1 MRLAE
6 RAVSGDGVGAMVPAS
21 GGARTWWRPSVVVAV
36 FYGAMTAA
44 LLATHA
50 WDPRFF
56 ATVGPQWQR
65 HDPQLAKQA
74 DGMIFFDYAVDPVA
88 AAARHERRRT
98 IRILY
103 PLAAHILGAGRAD
116 LVAWPLLWL
125 NLGAI
130 VLGTEVLHR
139 LLQAHGLPAWAALAY
154 GAWYGIG
161 LALLH
166 DTSEPFAYLWALV
179 AIALLMHGRLVPG
192 AVACLAALLTR
203 ETTILLVLP
212 FLLAAAYR
220 RGPRR
225 WTAAI
230 AVLAAWG
237 AWYAVVAVVGRGDIT
252 PAAWTPRPP
261 LAGYLSTRLID
272 LPVTVVCLVTPA
284 LVVFLWSAR
293 ELTRRRADPAL
304 WAGALNALFVLWFP
318 PKTTELLWHS
328 GRLATGF
335 VAATLLAAPLARS
348 SAALW
353 RAIAVVFAASAGWTA
368 AVALRFLVWDVAP
381 W

>member
-1 MRLAE
+1 MAP
-6 RAVSGDGVGAMVPAS
+6 SS

-36 FYGAMTAA
+36 FYGTVTIA

-56 ATVGPQWQR
+56 ATVGPEWQR

-74 DGMIFFDYAVDPVA
+74 DGMIFFDYAVDPAA
-88 AAARHERRRT
+88 AAARHERKRT

-103 PLAAHILGAGRAD
+103 PLTAHVLAAGRAD
-116 LVAWPLLWL
+116 LVAWPLLL
-125 NLGAI
+125 INLGAI
-130 VLGTEVLHR
+130 VLGTEMLHR
-139 LLQAHGLPAWAALAY
+139 LLEQHGLPAWAALAY
-154 GAWYGIG
+154 GGWYGVG

-179 AIALLMHGRLVPG
+179 AIALLMRGRMVLA
-192 AVACLAALLTR
+192 AVACVAALLTR

-212 FLLAAAYR
+212 FLLAAVYR
-220 RGPRR
+220 RGPRH
-225 WTAAI
+225 WIAVI
-230 AVLAAWG
+230 AVLAVWS
-237 AWYAVVAVVGRGDIT
+237 AWYAVVAAVGRGDIA

-272 LPVTVVCLVTPA
+272 LPVTAVCLVIPA
-284 LVVFLWSAR
+284 LVVFAWAVR
-293 ELTRRRADPAL
+293 ELARRPGDPTL
-304 WAGALNALFVLWFP
+304 WAAALNALFVLWFP

-348 SAALW
+348 SPSLWGAL
-353 RAIAVVFAASAGWTA
+353 AIVFAFSACWTA